1 MTGDVYMSATFFEE
15 RTEPSTVK
23 ATIVQK
29 YFDAWS
35 KIILPMAQ
43 RYHGG
48 KIAYVDLYA
57 GPGRYRDGAASTPLL
72 VIEKALETPSVAAA
86 LVTMFNDQDENNTQT
101 LATEIANLPGI
112 QGLAHKPIVNQNTV
126 GEDAADYFGKTRRV
140 PTFTFLDP
148 FGYKGLSLKL
158 VNGVIKDWGCDCVFF
173 FNYNRINAGLTNPAV
188 KANMDALFGE
198 ESADR
203 LRAKVAGA
211 KPHLREEMVL
221 EAMSEALH
229 EMGGEYVLPFRF
241 GNEGGRLTHHLVFVS
256 KDFKGYDVMKSIMA
270 KASTT
275 ADQGV
280 PSFAYTP
287 ADESMPLL
295 FELTRPL
302 DDLEGMLLTEYAGR
316 RVSMEDIYRQHSVNR
331 PFLSKNYKEVLG
343 KLADEGKIDTFN
355 SKGKARRNGTFANHI
370 HAIFPEE
377 TT

>member
-1 MTGDVYMSATFFEE
+1 MSQVFFEE

-35 KIILPMAQ
+35 KIILPTAQ
-43 RYHGG
+43 RFHGG

-57 GPGRYRDGAASTPLL
+57 GPGRYRDGAASTPIL
-72 VIEKALETPSVAAA
+72 VIEKALETPSVANA
-86 LVTMFNDQDENNTQT
+86 LVTFFNDQDENNTQT
-101 LATEIANLPGI
+101 LAEEIANLPGI
-112 QGLAHKPIVNQNTV
+112 EGLSHKPTVNQNTV
-126 GEDAADYFGKTRRV
+126 GEDAADYFSKTRRF

-188 KANMDALFGE
+188 KTHMDALFGE

-211 KPHLREEMVL
+211 KPHLREGMVL
-221 EAMSEALH
+221 EGMSTALR
-229 EMGGEYVLPFRF
+229 EMGGEFVLPFRF
-241 GNEGGRLTHHLVFVS
+241 RNDAGRLTHHLVFVT
-256 KDFKGYDVMKSIMA
+256 KNFKGYDVMKSIMA

-275 ADQGV
+275 SDQGV

-287 ADESMPLL
+287 ADETMPLL

-302 DDLEGMLLTEYAGR
+302 DDLGQMLLHEYAGCQI
-316 RVSMEDIYRQHSVNR
+316 SMEDIYRLHSVNR
-331 PFLSKNYKEVLG
+331 PFLSKNYKDVLDG
-343 KLADEGKIDTFN
+343 LANAGKIGTHN
-355 SKGKARRNGTFANHI
+355 PKGKARRTGTFADHI
-370 HAIFPEE
+370 VAIFPKEVS
-377 TT
+377 